1 MRTKQNVEWASL
13 QLTQRVLTLKKPR
26 LNETLQVLTG
36 HCNLQKHRSTMG
48 QDVSSTCPKCNLK
61 EETPNHHVGECTFYQ
76 ALRMKVFGKEK
87 TTIKSVVEKLN
98 INLLAKYS
106 KQAGSRH
113 AERGGRRGHR
123 PRARRHRGALG
134 SELSR

>member
-1 MRTKQNVEWASL
+1 MRTKENVEWASL
-13 QLTQRVLTLKKPR
+13 QLTQRLLRLKRPR

-48 QDVSSTCPKCNLK
+48 HDVSSTCPKCNLK
-61 EETPNHHVGECTFYQ
+61 EETPNHHVGECTYYQ

-98 INLLAKYS
+98 INLLAKYL
-106 KQAGSRH
+106 KQAGRL
-113 AERGGRRGHR
+113 AEYGQ
-123 PRARRHRGALG
+123 
-134 SELSR
+134 